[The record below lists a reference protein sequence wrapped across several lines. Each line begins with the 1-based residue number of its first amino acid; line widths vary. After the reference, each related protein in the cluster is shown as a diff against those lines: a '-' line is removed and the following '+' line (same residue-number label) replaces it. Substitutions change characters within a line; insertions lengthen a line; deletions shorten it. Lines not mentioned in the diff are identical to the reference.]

1 MQRFTVLAIIA
12 TMLITAPSGI
22 RAEKEKIRKIAL
34 VTFRVGDAEI
44 QRGDKVR
51 KIRVREIIE
60 ENDVIRTGKN
70 SRVIVQFSQ
79 GSFVAVQENS
89 KVEVKTINHTVSRLE
104 FFINILSGKLGVD
117 AQKSG
122 QKYNIRVQ
130 GPTAVALV
138 RGTTFIVEA
147 EEQNTRVLVGEG
159 EVEVQGPGVPKLS
172 VRSGEKVVAEMGPNK
187 SVGVEKNMMD
197 EFENSRMKML
207 EQFRASKAGNFDHL
221 IEQIERNNNLMPR

>member
-70 SRVIVQFSQ
+70 SRVICRNF
-79 GSFVAVQENS
+79 FWNENQYS
-89 KVEVKTINHTVSRLE
+89 
-104 FFINILSGKLGVD
+104 
-117 AQKSG
+117 A
-122 QKYNIRVQ
+122 
-130 GPTAVALV
+130 
-138 RGTTFIVEA
+138 
-147 EEQNTRVLVGEG
+147 
-159 EVEVQGPGVPKLS
+159 
-172 VRSGEKVVAEMGPNK
+172 
-187 SVGVEKNMMD
+187 
-197 EFENSRMKML
+197 
-207 EQFRASKAGNFDHL
+207 ASCFC
-221 IEQIERNNNLMPR
+221 RNLL

>member
-221 IEQIERNNNLMPR
+221 IE

>member
-207 EQFRASKAGNFDHL
+207 EQFRASKAGNFKM
-221 IEQIERNNNLMPR
+221 EENK

>member
-79 GSFVAVQENS
+79 GSFVAVQ
-89 KVEVKTINHTVSRLE
+89 
-104 FFINILSGKLGVD
+104 
-117 AQKSG
+117 
-122 QKYNIRVQ
+122 
-130 GPTAVALV
+130 ALDV
-138 RGTTFIVEA
+138 PCVLQTFDL
-147 EEQNTRVLVGEG
+147 QRD
-159 EVEVQGPGVPKLS
+159 GPG
-172 VRSGEKVVAEMGPNK
+172 RRGA
-187 SVGVEKNMMD
+187 
-197 EFENSRMKML
+197 
-207 EQFRASKAGNFDHL
+207 
-221 IEQIERNNNLMPR
+221 